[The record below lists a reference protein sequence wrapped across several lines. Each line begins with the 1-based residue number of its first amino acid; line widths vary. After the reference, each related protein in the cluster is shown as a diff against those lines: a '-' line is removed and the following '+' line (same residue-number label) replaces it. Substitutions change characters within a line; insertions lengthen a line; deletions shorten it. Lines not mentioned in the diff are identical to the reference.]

1 MIGLVTI
8 LLVVSI
14 SGCSSNKEE
23 NIVEP
28 NEPQEETETN
38 QEPDDDS
45 SINDSGTD
53 ESKNPDNDTSDATDN
68 EMELFIEQKIASM
81 SIEEKIGQL
90 IMPDF
95 RKYDGKKLTVYNDNV
110 GKMIKDYH
118 IGGIT
123 LFRENCTSR
132 NQTKQLI
139 KDFQGQA
146 DIPLMIAID
155 QEGGLV
161 TRLPFAPTMPG
172 NMALG
177 ATRDTGIAEEVG
189 QAIGSEL
196 EELGIH
202 IDFAP
207 DIDVNSNK
215 DNPVIGVRSFG
226 DNEEIVSDMGIAY
239 MKGLNKAGVAAVGKH
254 FPGHGDVAL
263 DSHYVLP
270 TSNKTLEELK
280 QIEIV
285 PFQKLID
292 AGLQGIMSAHITFP
306 NIESG
311 TVESEKDGLPIEIP
325 ATLSPKFLTDLVRDD
340 MQFKGLIFTD
350 SMEMNAIANHFG
362 DVDAAIRAINAGTD
376 VVLMPS
382 NLKLVYEGLLEAA
395 NDGHITMERINR
407 SVERILRFKYE
418 YIINQD
424 KDKLELIDPAARV
437 EVEQKAANASI
448 TVVDNQGII
457 PISTTEQDKIAIIGF
472 TGQTMD
478 RMYNA
483 IKQHYWKL
491 EKIQLTKS
499 LNMTGK
505 LVSKQKDQLQGIT
518 KIILVTS
525 TSSTS
530 DAEFQTKLVKEILT
544 FSIDTVVVA
553 ARNPYEL
560 DEAIGAKALVA
571 QYDSG
576 VASFQATGNV
586 LFGKLQA
593 TGQLPVKIH

>member
-1 MIGLVTI
+1 MIGLMAI

-14 SGCSSNKEE
+14 CGCSNKKNE
-23 NIVEP
+23 NIAKKGDTQDVKANQETDEES
-28 NEPQEETETN
+28 NENETKIDEGANKKDPEEEETKN
-38 QEPDDDS
+38 ADHDKSDS
-45 SINDSGTD
+45 TDSQT
-53 ESKNPDNDTSDATDN
+53 
-68 EMELFIEQKIASM
+68 ELDIRQKLASM
-81 SIEEKIGQL
+81 SLEEKIGQL

-95 RKYDGKKLTVYNDNV
+95 RKYDGKKLTVYNDHV
-110 GKMIKDYH
+110 GKMIRDYH
-118 IGGIT
+118 IGGII

-139 KDFQGQA
+139 KDFQKQA

-177 ATRDTGIAEEVG
+177 ATRDIGLAEEVG

-207 DIDVNSNK
+207 DIDVNSNE

-226 DNEEIVSDMGIAY
+226 DNKEIVSEMGIAY

-270 TSNKTLEELK
+270 TSHKTLEELK
-280 QIEIV
+280 QIELV

-292 AGLQGIMSAHITFP
+292 AGIQGIMSAHITFP
-306 NIESG
+306 NIESD
-311 TVESEKDGLPIEIP
+311 TAESEKDGLPIEIP
-325 ATLSPKFLTDLVRDD
+325 ATLSSKFLTELARDV

-350 SMEMNAIANHFG
+350 SMEMNAIDNHFG
-362 DVDAAIRAINAGTD
+362 NVDAAIRAVNAGTD
-376 VVLMPS
+376 VLVMPS
-382 NLKLVYEGLLEAA
+382 NLKLVYEGLVEAA
-395 NDGHITMERINR
+395 SDGRITMERING

-457 PISTTEQDKIAIIGF
+457 PIHTTEQDKIAIIGF
-472 TGQTMD
+472 TGQTVD
-478 RMYNA
+478 RIYNA
-483 IKQHYWKL
+483 VKQHYWKL

-505 LVSKQKDQLQGIT
+505 LVSKQKNNY
-518 KIILVTS
+518 
-525 TSSTS
+525 
-530 DAEFQTKLVKEILT
+530 
-544 FSIDTVVVA
+544 
-553 ARNPYEL
+553 R
-560 DEAIGAKALVA
+560 
-571 QYDSG
+571 
-576 VASFQATGNV
+576 ASPR
-586 LFGKLQA
+586 LYL
-593 TGQLPVKIH
+593 